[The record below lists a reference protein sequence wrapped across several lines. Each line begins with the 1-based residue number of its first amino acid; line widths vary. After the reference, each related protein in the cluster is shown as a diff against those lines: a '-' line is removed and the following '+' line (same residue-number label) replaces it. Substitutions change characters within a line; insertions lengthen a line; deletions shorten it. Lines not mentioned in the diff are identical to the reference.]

1 MKSYHEMMLLN
12 DFLPNLEE
20 LYLSSNDL
28 SDIPSEYL
36 LPGKETEDH
45 ELSHQ
50 HTEDNMK
57 KNEESKND
65 HFFIVGK
72 LVFFFFFSLF
82 PFLPYSSCY

>member
-36 LPGKETEDH
+36 LPGKETEDSDHPHHKEENLKKH
-45 ELSHQ
+45 EEPKS
-50 HTEDNMK
+50 
-57 KNEESKND
+57 D

-72 LVFFFFFSLF
+72 
-82 PFLPYSSCY
+82 